1 MADAHFRDNGGAKAA
16 ARSGPSGDETMT
28 DDEQQPWELS
38 PRSAKRD
45 NGLNEEFNVSVCI
58 PEPAL
63 PAHLKD
69 NVQGDPDWG
78 AKVLEALA
86 EQLTAANDF
95 YHPLRS
101 AAQELRDLRLVR
113 GSLIELLRTVNP
125 NSKPYSRL
133 DQY

>member
-1 MADAHFRDNGGAKAA
+1 MTGNEQLRSEALDEAGALAPNQA
-16 ARSGPSGDETMT
+16 SPA
-28 DDEQQPWELS
+28 QPT
-38 PRSAKRD
+38 
-45 NGLNEEFNVSVCI
+45 VSVCI
-58 PEPAL
+58 PEPIL

-69 NVQGDPDWG
+69 NGRDADWS
-78 AKVLEALA
+78 ATVLEALA

-95 YHPLRS
+95 YHPLLS

-125 NSKPYSRL
+125 NSKPYARL

>member
-1 MADAHFRDNGGAKAA
+1 
-16 ARSGPSGDETMT
+16 MT
-28 DDEQQPWELS
+28 DDKQQPWELS
-38 PRSAKRD
+38 PRSTKRD

-95 YHPLRS
+95 YDPLRS
-101 AAQELRDLRLVR
+101 AAQELRDLRIVR

>member
-1 MADAHFRDNGGAKAA
+1 MTVDERLLSEAQPAL
-16 ARSGPSGDETMT
+16 DETGARAESQGAT
-28 DDEQQPWELS
+28 SQPI
-38 PRSAKRD
+38 
-45 NGLNEEFNVSVCI
+45 VSVCI
-58 PEPAL
+58 PEPTL

-69 NVQGDPDWG
+69 SGRGNADWS
-78 AKVLEALA
+78 ATVLEALA

-95 YHPLRS
+95 YHPLLS

-113 GSLIELLRTVNP
+113 SSLIELLRTVNP